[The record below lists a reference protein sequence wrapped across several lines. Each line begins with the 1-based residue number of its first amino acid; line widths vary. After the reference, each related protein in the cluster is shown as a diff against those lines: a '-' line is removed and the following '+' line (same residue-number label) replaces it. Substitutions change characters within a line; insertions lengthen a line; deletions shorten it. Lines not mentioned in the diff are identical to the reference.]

1 MRGVIGEELRLV
13 RLARELTPEQLS
25 HHSGVDT
32 RLINEIEAGLVEP
45 DIETLFRL
53 ATALDVEADEMVMRV
68 WEKTR
73 GQPPQD

>member
-53 ATALDVEADEMVMRV
+53 ATD
-68 WEKTR
+68 T
-73 GQPPQD
+73 